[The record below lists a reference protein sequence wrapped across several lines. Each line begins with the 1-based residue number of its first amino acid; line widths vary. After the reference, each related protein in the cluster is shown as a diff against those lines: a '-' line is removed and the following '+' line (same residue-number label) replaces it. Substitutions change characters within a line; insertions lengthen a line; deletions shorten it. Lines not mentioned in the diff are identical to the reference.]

1 MDKKFAEY
9 LNTQEY
15 IKFLITKDEL
25 TTGNTER
32 YFELLRYVGENIDF
46 ARKFCG
52 KFVLYFDDYPEQE
65 IWQEPLIKTFIREL
79 NAKFPYMLYL
89 AEKEA
94 GTLKLLTILECTNG
108 EISGEN
114 IAIDKEHFAKYI
126 KEQMIGIVKMSERV
140 GFSPENA
147 QSIMQQ
153 VYDYF
158 GI

>member
-1 MDKKFAEY
+1 MNEKFAGY

-15 IKFLITKDEL
+15 IKFLITKEEL
-25 TTGNTER
+25 TAGNTKR
-32 YFELLRYVGENIDF
+32 YFDLLRYVGENTEF
-46 ARKFCG
+46 ANKFCG
-52 KFVLYFDDYPEQE
+52 KFTLYFDNYAEQE
-65 IWQEPLIKTFIREL
+65 IWQEPLIKAFIKEL
-79 NAKFPYMLYL
+79 NANFPYMLYL

-94 GTLKLLTILECTNG
+94 GTLKLLTVLECTNG
-108 EISGEN
+108 ESSGEN
-114 IAIDKEHFAKYI
+114 IAIDKEHFAKYL

>member
-1 MDKKFAEY
+1 MDEKFAGY

-25 TTGNTER
+25 ITGNTGR
-32 YFELLRYVGENIDF
+32 YFELLRYVGENIEF
-46 ARKFCG
+46 AKKFCG
-52 KFVLYFDDYPEQE
+52 KFTLYFDNYSEQE
-65 IWQEPLIKTFIREL
+65 IWQEPLIKAFIREL

-94 GTLKLLTILECTNG
+94 GTLKLLTILECANG

-114 IAIDKEHFAKYI
+114 IAIDKGHFAKYI
-126 KEQMIGIVKMSERV
+126 KEQMIGIIKMSERV

-147 QSIMQQ
+147 QSIVQQ